1 MQSER
6 NNLVR
11 DAVELSLAGS
21 LPRQAR
27 ALILREFPDISS
39 LFRAGTERLRALGL
53 PEETASALAARRHRP
68 EADGILDLS
77 VKTAFYIFIAG
88 YKPYPE
94 ILREIADPP
103 LVLYARG
110 SVATLDLPAIAI
122 VGTRHPS
129 FYGLQMAEGLAGDL
143 AERGI
148 AVASGLARGID
159 GAAHRGC
166 LASGGRTLAV
176 LGSGIDVIY
185 PREHRRL
192 AEEIARAGLVLSE
205 YPPGTPPAPRNFPV
219 RNRIISGLA
228 LGTVVVEAREASGS
242 LITARAA
249 LEQNREVFALPGN
262 VTSPASVGP
271 NYLIKEGAKLVQ
283 SWRDIVEEL
292 PRPVR
297 ERIADAERPAGTQ
310 PPRGQPLGAEEA
322 AVLERLAA
330 DRATQ
335 FDELVGAGRLAIVG
349 LSKVLLELELRG
361 LVRALPGGLYLKV
374 ARRRE

>member
-192 AEEIARAGLVLSE
+192 AEEIARAGLILSE

>member
-1 MQSER
+1 MQSEP

-335 FDELVGAGRLAIVG
+335 FDELVGAGRLAIVE

>member
-77 VKTAFYIFIAG
+77 VKTDFYIFIVG

-374 ARRRE
+374 ARRGE

>member
-1 MQSER
+1 MQSEP

-39 LFRAGTERLRALGL
+39 LFHAGTERLRALGL

-77 VKTAFYIFIAG
+77 VKTHFYIFIVG

>member
-1 MQSER
+1 MQFER
-6 NNLVR
+6 NNLAR

-21 LPRQAR
+21 LSRQAR
-27 ALILREFPDISS
+27 ARILREFPDISS

-77 VKTAFYIFIAG
+77 VKTAFYIFIVG

-192 AEEIARAGLVLSE
+192 AEEIARAGLILSE

-335 FDELVGAGRLAIVG
+335 FDELVGAGGLAIVE

-374 ARRRE
+374 ARRGE

>member
-1 MQSER
+1 
-6 NNLVR
+6 L
-11 DAVELSLAGS
+11 
-21 LPRQAR
+21 
-27 ALILREFPDISS
+27 
-39 LFRAGTERLRALGL
+39 
-53 PEETASALAARRHRP
+53 
-68 EADGILDLS
+68 
-77 VKTAFYIFIAG
+77 IAG

-94 ILREIADPP
+94 ILLEIADPP

-129 FYGLQMAEGLAGDL
+129 FYGLQMAEGLAADL

-228 LGTVVVEAREASGS
+228 LGTLVVEAREASGS

-271 NYLIKEGAKLVQ
+271 NFLIKEGAKLVQ

-335 FDELVGAGRLAIVG
+335 FDELVGAGRLAIVE

-374 ARRRE
+374 ARRGE

>member
-77 VKTAFYIFIAG
+77 VKTAFYIFIVG

-192 AEEIARAGLVLSE
+192 AEEIARAGLILSE

>member
-1 MQSER
+1 MRFER
-6 NNLVR
+6 NDLAR
-11 DAVELSLAGS
+11 DAVELSLAVS
-21 LPRQAR
+21 LSRQAR
-27 ALILREFPDISS
+27 ARILREFPDISS
-39 LFRAGTERLRALGL
+39 LFRAGIERLRALGL
-53 PEETASALAARRHRP
+53 PEETASAFAARRHRP
-68 EADGILDLS
+68 AADEILDLS
-77 VKTAFYIFIAG
+77 TKEDFSILIAG

-94 ILREIADPP
+94 ILLEIADPP

-110 SVATLDLPAIAI
+110 SVETFDLPAIAI
-122 VGTRHPS
+122 VGTRRPS
-129 FYGLQMAEGLAGDL
+129 FYGLQMAEGLAADL

-148 AVASGLARGID
+148 AVSSGLARGID

-192 AEEIARAGLVLSE
+192 AEEISRAGLILSE

-228 LGTVVVEAREASGS
+228 LGTLVVEAREASGS

-271 NYLIKEGAKLVQ
+271 NFLIKEGAKLVQ

-335 FDELVGAGRLAIVG
+335 FDELVGAGRLAIVE

-374 ARRRE
+374 ARRGE